1 VKASLVSKKAPEKSL
16 KAPSKR
22 GQDGPTPAI
31 RWLCSMVMYIY
42 ASFSSIF
49 SLLTFCVLCTAD

>member
-31 RWLCSMVMYIY
+31 RKKRRAHVEVNLPLPI
-42 ASFSSIF
+42 
-49 SLLTFCVLCTAD
+49 